1 MFGLGKGQKFD
12 LIRAP
17 FGRRGSGFYLF
28 EDYNLPLI
36 RLSNTKA
43 DSIMSGGNLIF
54 DLKLLQNGRPV
65 RYYYFGDAGSL
76 QITQYGEVH
85 GTAEIVLT
93 ELDHLRIRGNCG
105 LRLELR
111 SMHEGNGAIACKG
124 VFPFLDGSGTEV
136 FFGAQGKMFFK
147 SLEGSVCVKSEY
159 DKSEGKYKSLVVE
172 ITPDEKTD
180 HYDIAIHEY
189 MNGEFRYDGVYEP
202 FDKLVADNKADFE
215 EFKKNY
221 RKAAADYQEAAEYAM
236 WLIWTHRV
244 KPGGF
249 VKSPMIL
256 MHLQWLNACCAW
268 QQSLHACAMLGN
280 PKEGWRQICSLFEH
294 QNEKTGQLPGMVFYS
309 GGGAIQAPF
318 QGFALDYLIRR
329 CGDSFLTPEECKR
342 MYPKFAKWTN
352 YWTTYRSAK
361 RGDDLI
367 SVKSPHDSGWDD
379 ASIFKDGFPASTPDL
394 IAFLVALMYSTA
406 RLAKGAGEE
415 EASKDWTSRADR
427 LLNTLITEY
436 WDGERFIAR
445 KNGVTPVDSWS
456 LANYQP
462 ILLGDRLPKHIID
475 KVAEKLTTEGEYLS
489 PIGLCTESMKSPLCS
504 FVNQFVL
511 GRVVAPAN
519 MIITAGLYIAGKK
532 KEAAMIARRLCDK
545 MKDEGMILGFAPYDR
560 YPLTGEKIE
569 FNVPPGAN
577 DPWPWSGWAA
587 GSFMTMASTVIED

>member
-215 EFKKNY
+215 NS
-221 RKAAADYQEAAEYAM
+221 RRTTGRRGRLSGSGGICDVADLDSSRQARRLRQVADDPDA
-236 WLIWTHRV
+236 
-244 KPGGF
+244 
-249 VKSPMIL
+249 S
-256 MHLQWLNACCAW
+256 QWLNACSAW

-294 QNEKTGQLPGMVFYS
+294 QNERPATSGYGVLF

-329 CGDSFLTPEECKR
+329 CGDSFL
-342 MYPKFAKWTN
+342 
-352 YWTTYRSAK
+352 
-361 RGDDLI
+361 L
-367 SVKSPHDSGWDD
+367 
-379 ASIFKDGFPASTPDL
+379 
-394 IAFLVALMYSTA
+394 
-406 RLAKGAGEE
+406 
-415 EASKDWTSRADR
+415 
-427 LLNTLITEY
+427 
-436 WDGERFIAR
+436 R
-445 KNGVTPVDSWS
+445 KN
-456 LANYQP
+456 A
-462 ILLGDRLPKHIID
+462 
-475 KVAEKLTTEGEYLS
+475 
-489 PIGLCTESMKSPLCS
+489 
-504 FVNQFVL
+504 
-511 GRVVAPAN
+511 
-519 MIITAGLYIAGKK
+519 
-532 KEAAMIARRLCDK
+532 
-545 MKDEGMILGFAPYDR
+545 KD
-560 YPLTGEKIE
+560 
-569 FNVPPGAN
+569 VPE
-577 DPWPWSGWAA
+577 
-587 GSFMTMASTVIED
+587 VC